1 MINVQYPPK
10 QKVEGAEKRF
20 GVCVKPL
27 YNKYDKALGL
37 VEFIRM
43 YKIQGVTDFTFYI
56 HSIGPGVE
64 RVLQYYADH
73 SADTGVTVNVC
84 SWNLPLQSQMKI

>member
-1 MINVQYPPK
+1 
-10 QKVEGAEKRF
+10 
-20 GVCVKPL
+20 
-27 YNKYDKALGL
+27 
-37 VEFIRM
+37 M

-73 SADTGVTVNVC
+73 SADTGVTVNVF
-84 SWNLPLQSQMKI
+84 SWNLPLQSQMKIRTEAQFTALNDCNMKFINRVKYAAMVVG